1 MTEERINE
9 GKELLKTLNHLK
21 DQKRRW
27 ESAKGFFR
35 LEVENDRGSTL
46 SIDDSFINFS
56 EVRLLAIAKIDR
68 RINAV
73 QKEFDEL

>member
-9 GKELLKTLNHLK
+9 GKELLKTLSHLK

-27 ESAKGFFR
+27 ESAKDFFR
-35 LEVENDRGSTL
+35 LNVKNDRGSIL
-46 SIDDSFINFS
+46 RIDSSLINFS
-56 EVRLLAIAKIDR
+56 ELRLLTIANIDR

-73 QKEFDEL
+73 QREFDEL